1 VSCHVLCLF
10 AAAGCALSEFKAVAD
25 RHSLGMQ
32 LDDSSKGRHLLKQAL
47 SGKGLSSFVG
57 ITGEAGHL
65 SI

>member
-1 VSCHVLCLF
+1 
-10 AAAGCALSEFKAVAD
+10 
-25 RHSLGMQ
+25 MQ